1 MTMPKPRITFRGR
14 PGDSRDAHR
23 AGLGLHG
30 PRTRIALLAVAV
42 LPAAAAAW
50 IGVTGWLAHNELL
63 AARED
68 LSTLRGSVGTSV
80 ARSSQAA
87 GAAGS
92 AAESDQERL
101 LRSAAAHASRAHGL
115 TTGPAWFVAAELPLV
130 GGPFETVR
138 GIADASD
145 RLATDV
151 LRPLVGAVPRLAST
165 AGAGGVPS
173 ALAGLES
180 EAPRFARAAQI
191 AAEVRA
197 DARRL
202 PRSTWLPAADRGRAE
217 LSGQLDRLVPQ
228 TRDVAVAARV
238 VPSMLG
244 THGPRRYFL
253 AFQNIAEARGTGG
266 LPGAFAVLRADRG
279 KLSFEHFGN
288 NTEIDVRAKV
298 DLGAEFAAQYGHNGP
313 ESLWANSNM
322 SPHFP
327 YAGRIWTSYWRAK
340 TGRALDGAIA
350 IDPASL
356 GMLLGATG
364 PARLPDGSEL
374 TADNAVDLTE
384 RDSYAKYSD
393 VAERKSFFVEAARGA
408 AGEMMTAFDDPR
420 LLPALLRAVHDVQR
434 AGRLQVWSA
443 HPGEQRLLEARPFG
457 GALPD
462 APGPFAGL
470 VLNNGAGTKLDYY
483 LDRSLVW
490 EPGACTDKGRAV
502 TTTVTLTNR
511 APASGLPHYV
521 TQRVDAP
528 PYRTRPGDNRLL
540 VSYYAGTGAKLT
552 RATLDGKPIEPIP
565 GFERGHPV
573 YTLDLELPRQSTRT
587 LVLHL
592 HEPEADR
599 PPTILRQALVTP
611 LKATVKPA
619 RACGR

>member
-14 PGDSRDAHR
+14 PGNSRDAHR
-23 AGLGLHG
+23 AGPRLTG
-30 PRTRIALLAVAV
+30 PRARVALLAALA
-42 LPAAAAAW
+42 LPTAAAAW
-50 IGVTGWLAHNELL
+50 IGVTGWLAHSELL
-63 AARED
+63 AVRED
-68 LSTLRGSVGTSV
+68 LGALRESVGHSV
-80 ARSSQAA
+80 EGGSRTA

-92 AAESDQERL
+92 PAESDQERL
-101 LRSAAAHASRAHGL
+101 VRSAAAHAARAHGL
-115 TTGPAWFVAAELPLV
+115 TTGPAWYTASRLPFV

-145 RLATDV
+145 RLAGDV
-151 LRPLVGAVPRLAST
+151 LPPLVRAVPRLASS
-165 AGAGGVPS
+165 AQAGGVPR
-173 ALAGLES
+173 ALAGLER
-180 EAPRFARAAQI
+180 EAPEFARAARVV
-191 AAEVRA
+191 AEVRA
-197 DARRL
+197 EARRL
-202 PRSTWLPAADRGRAE
+202 PRSTWLPAADRGRAQ
-217 LSGQLDRLVPQ
+217 LTGQLDRLVPQ
-228 TRDVAVAARV
+228 TRDAAVAARV
-238 VPSMLG
+238 VPAMLG
-244 THGPRRYFL
+244 THGPRHYFL

-279 KLSFEHFGN
+279 KVSFEHFGN
-288 NTEIDVRAKV
+288 NTEIDVAAKA

-313 ESLWANSNM
+313 QSMWANSNM

-327 YAGRIWTSYWRAK
+327 YAGRIWTSYWRAQ
-340 TGRALDGAIA
+340 TGRKLDGAIA

-356 GMLLGATG
+356 GMLLRATG
-364 PARLPDGSEL
+364 PARLPDGSAL

-393 VAERKSFFVEAARGA
+393 VAERKSFFVEAARA
-408 AGEMMTAFDDPR
+408 AAEEMMTAFDDPR
-420 LLPALLRAVHDVQR
+420 LLPALMRAVHDVQR

-443 HPGEQRLLEARPFG
+443 HPAEQRLLEARPFG

-490 EPGACTDKGRAV
+490 EPGACTEKGRAV

-511 APASGLPHYV
+511 APSSGLPQYV

-528 PYRTRPGDNRLL
+528 SYRTQPGDNRLL

-552 RATLDGKPIEPIP
+552 RATLDGRPVEPVP

-573 YTLDLELPRQSTRT
+573 FTLDLELPRQSTRT

-592 HEPEADR
+592 LEPEADR

-611 LKATVKPA
+611 LKATVRPA
-619 RACGR
+619 RPCGR